1 MLKEEKEQY
10 EDDAKEGVAQL
21 LQERL
26 PWLIVGLIG
35 GGIASQIA
43 ARYETLLASHIS
55 LAFFIPIIVYMSD
68 AVGTQTETVYV
79 RNLSRKQLNFWIYL
93 IKEFLVGIA
102 FGVLFG
108 FLIGSFAYLW
118 RLEYKIAL
126 TVGLAMA
133 ASVASAPII
142 ALITSV
148 TLQKEHA
155 DPAVGAG
162 PFTTIIQ
169 DLISLFI
176 YFTIASVIIFK

>member
-1 MLKEEKEQY
+1 MRDKDQTAY
-10 EDDAKEGVAQL
+10 EDDAKEGVGQL

-43 ARYETLLASHIS
+43 ARYEALLASHVS

-79 RNLSRKQLNFWIYL
+79 RNLSRKQLNFWVYL

-102 FGVLFG
+102 FGALFG
-108 FLIGSFAYLW
+108 LLIGSFVYLW
-118 RLEYKIAL
+118 RGEYEIAL
-126 TVGLAMA
+126 TVSLAMA
-133 ASVASAPII
+133 ASVASAPVV

-162 PFTTIIQ
+162 PFTTVIQ
-169 DLISLFI
+169 DLISLLI
-176 YFTIASVIIFK
+176 YFAIASVIIFK